1 MTITRKIF
9 LLVCVALLTTA
20 VVTGVSLWGL
30 SDALAAS
37 TGAAKDDIAATR
49 TLTIVMGLLG
59 LGVMGTVGWL
69 MGRAIVKP
77 LEDVQTAISRA
88 ADKLDFTE
96 SIRFTSSD
104 ELGRIVE
111 AYNRLLAK
119 LRGSFM
125 EIQAST
131 AQMLDV
137 TEEVD
142 RSSRKIARN
151 SQMQSDASTNMA
163 ASVEEMTVSISM
175 VAQQAKDASSHTQ
188 ESRHIAEHSAEVI
201 VTTLTG
207 IQTISDSVREA
218 AGRIKALRADCDSIS
233 TVAKMIRE
241 IAEQTNLLALNA
253 AIEAARAGEQGRG
266 FAVVADEV
274 RKLAERTAKSTQEIS
289 SLLSRMQESAKLAVN
304 SMDTTEEAVGQGV
317 INARAAGESIERI
330 KDGSSAAAGVVE
342 DISGA
347 IREQQAG
354 STTIAQ
360 NIEQMA
366 QMSEQNSAAAVASAE
381 AIGRVSSMS
390 REIARALSV
399 YRVDANA
406 QSKIQLR
413 VADIQSDDF
422 PTVRA
427 LKAMSELLSQRTN
440 GRISLKVYASGSFGS
455 EKEALEQ
462 MKSGGLDMARI
473 NISPLNKSCPET
485 IIPTLPFL
493 FRDIAHMQKSLDGA
507 PGEAILASC
516 LNEGYVGLAFYDSGV
531 RCIYTNKPIRSIA
544 DVRGMKLRVPQSD
557 LWIAVA
563 NAMGA
568 TATPMSIDE
577 IINGQKMGL
586 IDGAENN
593 LLAYESFKHFQVFKH
608 FSHTEHSMAPDVLV
622 FSKKS
627 WDMLSEEDQKI
638 VRQAA
643 RESVPQMRRFWADR
657 EGAAKKSLMAAGC
670 NFTTAVDKGPF
681 QQAMRPVYDRFVTTD
696 KQRSLLKAIQDMT

>member
-9 LLVCVALLTTA
+9 LLICVAFMTTA
-20 VVTGVSLWGL
+20 VVLGVAVWGL
-30 SDALAAS
+30 STAMDVATKTAHDDLA
-37 TGAAKDDIAATR
+37 GTR
-49 TLTIVMGLLG
+49 TLSLIVGLIG
-59 LGVMGTVGWL
+59 LGVVGVVGWL
-69 MGRAIVKP
+69 MARAIVKP
-77 LEDVQTAISRA
+77 LEDVQRAITRT
-88 ADKLDFTE
+88 ADKLDFTDLIE
-96 SIRFTSSD
+96 VTSSD

-111 AYNRLLAK
+111 AYNRLIAK
-119 LRGSFM
+119 LRSSFT
-125 EIQAST
+125 EIQSST

-175 VAQQAKDASSHTQ
+175 VAQQARDASSHTQ
-188 ESRHIAEHSAEVI
+188 ESRNIAEHSAEVI

-207 IQTISDSVREA
+207 IQTISESVREA

-289 SLLSRMQESAKLAVN
+289 SLLTRMQDSAKAAVN
-304 SMDTTEEAVGQGV
+304 SMVSTEEAVGQGV
-317 INARAAGESIERI
+317 VNARAAGESIERI
-330 KDGSSAAAGVVE
+330 KDGSSAAASVVE

-354 STTIAQ
+354 STAIAQ

-366 QMSEQNSAAAVASAE
+366 QMSEQNSAAAAASAE
-381 AIGRVSSMS
+381 AIGRMSSMS
-390 REIARALSV
+390 REIVRALSV
-399 YRVDANA
+399 YKVDANA
-406 QSKIQLR
+406 QQKVQLR

-427 LKAMSELLSQRTN
+427 LKAMSEMLSQRTN
-440 GRISLKVYASGSFGS
+440 GRISLKVYAGGSFGS
-455 EKEALEQ
+455 EKEALDQ

-493 FRDIAHMQKSLDGA
+493 FRSIEHRQKALDGA
-507 PGEAILASC
+507 QGDAILASC
-516 LNEGYVGLAFYDSGV
+516 VNEGYVGLAFYDAGV
-531 RCIYTNKPIRSIA
+531 RCIYTNKPIRSMS
-544 DVRGMKLRVPQSD
+544 DMRGMKLRVPQSD

-563 NAMGA
+563 TAMGA

-577 IINGQKMGL
+577 IVAGAQMGL

-593 LLAYESFKHFQVFKH
+593 LLAYESFKHYPIFKY
-608 FSHTEHSMAPDVLV
+608 FSHTDHSMAPDLIV

-638 VRQAA
+638 IRDVSK
-643 RESVPQMRRFWADR
+643 ESVPLMRRFWAER
-657 EGAAKKSLMAAGC
+657 EGATKKALMAAGA
-670 NFTTAVDKGPF
+670 NFVTGVDRGPF
-681 QQAMRPVYDRFVTTD
+681 QMAMRPVYDKFVTTD
-696 KQRSLLKAIQDMT
+696 KQRSLLKAIQDIN

>member
-9 LLVCVALLTTA
+9 VLICIALLTTA
-20 VVTGVSLWGL
+20 AVLGVAVWGVSSAL
-30 SDALAAS
+30 SVA
-37 TGAAKDDIAATR
+37 TQTVHDDLVGTR
-49 TLTIVMGLLG
+49 TLTLVVGVIG
-59 LGVMGTVGWL
+59 LGVMAVVGWL
-69 MGRAIVKP
+69 MARAIVKP
-77 LEDVQTAISRA
+77 LEDVQNAITRT
-88 ADKLDFTE
+88 ADKLDFTDLIE
-96 SIRFTSSD
+96 VTSSD

-111 AYNRLLAK
+111 AYNRLIGK
-119 LRGSFM
+119 LRSSFT
-125 EIQAST
+125 EIQTST

-188 ESRHIAEHSAEVI
+188 ESRNIAEHSAEVI

-218 AGRIKALRADCDSIS
+218 AGRIKALRTDCDSIS

-289 SLLSRMQESAKLAVN
+289 SLLSRMQDSAKAAVN
-304 SMDTTEEAVGQGV
+304 SMVSTEEAVGQGV
-317 INARAAGESIERI
+317 VNARAAGESIDRI
-330 KDGSSAAAGVVE
+330 KDGSSAAASVVE

-354 STTIAQ
+354 STAIAQ

-366 QMSEQNSAAAVASAE
+366 QMSEQNSAAAAASAE
-381 AIGRVSSMS
+381 AIGRMSSMS
-390 REIARALSV
+390 REIARALSA

-406 QSKIQLR
+406 QQKIQLR

-427 LKAMSELLSQRTN
+427 LKTMSEMLSQRTN
-440 GRISLKVYASGSFGS
+440 GRISLKVYSGGSFGS

-493 FRDIAHMQKSLDGA
+493 FRSIEHRQKALDGA
-507 PGEAILASC
+507 QGDAILASC
-516 LNEGYVGLAFYDSGV
+516 ANEGYVGLAFYDAGV
-531 RCIYTNKPIRSIA
+531 RCVYTNKPIRSMS
-544 DVRGMKLRVPQSD
+544 DMRGMKLRVPQSD

-563 NAMGA
+563 AAMGA
-568 TATPMSIDE
+568 TPTPMSIDE
-577 IINGQKMGL
+577 IVAGAQMGL

-593 LLAYESFKHFQVFKH
+593 LLAYESFKHNQVFKY
-608 FSHTEHSMAPDVLV
+608 FSHTDHSMAPDLIV

-627 WDMLSEEDQKI
+627 WDALPEEDRKI
-638 VRQAA
+638 IRDVAK
-643 RESVPQMRRFWADR
+643 ESVTHMRRFWAER
-657 EGAAKKSLMAAGC
+657 EVATKKALMAAGS
-670 NFTTAVDKGPF
+670 NFVTGVDKGPF
-681 QQAMRPVYDRFVTTD
+681 QMAMRPVYDKFVTTD
-696 KQRSLLKAIQDMT
+696 KQRALLKAIQDIN

>member
-20 VVTGVSLWGL
+20 TVTVVSLWGL
-30 SDALAAS
+30 SDAMSAA
-37 TGAAKDDIAATR
+37 TGAAKDDLATTR

-59 LGVMGTVGWL
+59 VCVMASVGWF

-77 LEDVQTAISRA
+77 LEEVQVAITRA

-96 SIRFTSSD
+96 SIRFSSSD
-104 ELGRIVE
+104 ELGRIVD
-111 AYNRLLAK
+111 AYNSLLTK

-142 RSSRKIARN
+142 RSSRRIARN

-175 VAQQAKDASSHTQ
+175 VAQQAKDASAHTQ
-188 ESRHIAEHSAEVI
+188 ESRDIAEHSSEVI

-207 IQTISDSVREA
+207 IQTISDSVGEA
-218 AGRIKALRADCDSIS
+218 AGRIKALRSDCDSIS
-233 TVAKMIRE
+233 SVANIIRE

-289 SLLSRMQESAKLAVN
+289 SLLGRMQDSAKLAVN
-304 SMDTTEEAVGQGV
+304 SMVTTEESVEHGV
-317 INARAAGESIERI
+317 VNARAAGESIDRI
-330 KDGSSAAAGVVE
+330 KDGSTAAARVVE

-354 STTIAQ
+354 STAIAQ

-366 QMSEQNSAAAVASAE
+366 QMSEQNSAAAAASAE
-381 AIGRVSSMS
+381 AIGRMSNMS
-390 REIARALSV
+390 REIVRALSI
-399 YRVDANA
+399 YKVDNNA
-406 QSKIQLR
+406 QHKVQLR

-531 RCIYTNKPIRSIA
+531 RSIYTNKPIRSIS

-577 IINGQKMGL
+577 IVNGQRMGL
-586 IDGAENN
+586 IDAAENN
-593 LLAYESFKHFQVFKH
+593 LLAYESFKHFQAFKH
-608 FSHTEHSMAPDVLV
+608 FSHTDHSMAPDVLV

-638 VRQAA
+638 IRQAA
-643 RESVPQMRRFWADR
+643 KESVPQMRRFWADR
-657 EGAAKKSLMAAGC
+657 EGATRKALMEAGC
-670 NFTTAVDKGPF
+670 NFVTGVDKGPF

-696 KQRSLLKAIQDMT
+696 KQRELLRAIQSMG

>member
-20 VVTGVSLWGL
+20 TVTIVSLWGL
-30 SDALAAS
+30 SDALAS
-37 TGAAKDDIAATR
+37 VSGAAKEQLSGTR

-59 LGVMGTVGWL
+59 VGVMATMGWF

-77 LEDVQTAISRA
+77 LEDVQKAITRT

-96 SIRFTSSD
+96 SIRFSSSD
-104 ELGRIVE
+104 ELGRIVD

-188 ESRHIAEHSAEVI
+188 ESRNIAEHSSEVI

-218 AGRIKALRADCDSIS
+218 AGRIKALRSDCDSIS

-289 SLLSRMQESAKLAVN
+289 SLLGRMQDSAKLAVT
-304 SMDTTEEAVGQGV
+304 SMVTTEEAVESGV
-317 INARAAGESIERI
+317 DNARAAGESIDRI
-330 KDGSSAAAGVVE
+330 KDGSTAAANVVE

-354 STTIAQ
+354 STAIAQ

-366 QMSEQNSAAAVASAE
+366 QMSEQNSAAAAASAE
-381 AIGRVSSMS
+381 AIGRMSSMS
-390 REIARALSV
+390 REIVRALSI
-399 YRVDANA
+399 YRVDASA
-406 QSKIQLR
+406 SQKVQLR

-462 MKSGGLDMARI
+462 MKTGALDMARI

-493 FRDIAHMQKSLDGA
+493 FRDISHMQRALDGA

-577 IINGQKMGL
+577 IINGAKMGL
-586 IDGAENN
+586 IDAAENN
-593 LLAYESFKHFQVFKH
+593 LLAYESFKHSQVFKH
-608 FSHTEHSMAPDVLV
+608 FSHTDHSMAPDVLV

-627 WDMLSEEDQKI
+627 WDGLSEEDQKI
-638 VRQAA
+638 IRQAA
-643 RESVPQMRRFWADR
+643 KESVPQMRRFWADR
-657 EGAAKKSLMAAGC
+657 EGAARKSLIEAGC
-670 NFTTAVDKGPF
+670 QFVTGVDKGPF

-696 KQRSLLKAIQDMT
+696 KQRSLLSTIQSM